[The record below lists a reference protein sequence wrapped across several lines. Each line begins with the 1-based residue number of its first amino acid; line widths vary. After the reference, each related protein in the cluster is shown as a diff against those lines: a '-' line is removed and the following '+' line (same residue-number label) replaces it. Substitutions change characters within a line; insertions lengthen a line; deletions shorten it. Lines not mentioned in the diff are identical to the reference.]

1 VALLYFSHIPA
12 HSDPH
17 KHGHGHGHGHNHNH
31 SHNHDHQHPT
41 SDNATHAAAN
51 LTHAAA
57 DSLSASVPVVSVLWG
72 WLLYLEQLDII
83 HTVVGLLGSACLLS
97 SNYFSHKAI
106 HAMGL
111 SCGHGHGAH
120 AHSNGHTDTHGHSH
134 GHGKSARGVT
144 AVVAPLS
151 DTDSSAG
158 RGGASDD
165 EARPLKGRQHTHMGG
180 AEGHRHRQQ

>member
-1 VALLYFSHIPA
+1 MYFSHIPA
-12 HSDPH
+12 HT
-17 KHGHGHGHGHNHNH
+17 
-31 SHNHDHQHPT
+31 HDHHHLRQGQG
-41 SDNATHAAAN
+41 AAASDVTL
-51 LTHAAA
+51 LTAEGPRTA
-57 DSLSASVPVVSVLWG
+57 DASATSAPASALAVLWG
-72 WLLYLEQLDII
+72 WMVYLEQLDII